1 MKTVILDDWEGC
13 MKEHPAVS
21 RLREFSEVSVYGDV
35 PAFETLVSRLQGAD
49 AIIPLRERTLI
60 DRDLIAA
67 LPDLKLIA
75 QTGTGLAHM
84 DKDAVDEAGIS
95 VATTPGGSTAA
106 VTEMTFAFLLNLTKR
121 IVEVDRRMSAGEWP
135 AIVTSNLSGK
145 TIGLIGL
152 GKIGCAVARMAQAFG
167 MRVIAWGPRLTRERA
182 AQVGVE
188 YVSLESLLTQADAV
202 SIHVR
207 LVPETEGLLTTE
219 HFELMKPDAILVNT
233 SRGPIIDEAALIDA
247 LQRKKIGGA
256 GLDVFCEE
264 PLPQHNAFA
273 ALDNVMI
280 TPHMAWKTEETFS
293 RFLNGSIDNI
303 HAFFVKGEPQNIVSI
318 SRDKKKTGV

>member
-13 MKEHPAVS
+13 MKEHSAVS
-21 RLREFSEVSVYGDV
+21 RLREFSEVEIYGDM
-35 PAFETLVSRLQGAD
+35 PTFDALVSRLQGAD

-60 DRDLIAA
+60 GRDLIAA

-84 DKDAVDEAGIS
+84 DKDAVAQAGIS

-121 IVEVDRRMSAGEWP
+121 VVEVDRRMSAGEWP
-135 AIVTSNLSGK
+135 TIVTSNLSGK

-152 GKIGCAVARMAQAFG
+152 GKIGCSVAKMAQAFG
-167 MRVIAWGPRLTRERA
+167 MRVVAWGPRLTQERA
-182 AQVGVE
+182 AQMGVE
-188 YVSLESLLTQADAV
+188 YVSLEGLLTQADAV

-207 LVPETEGLLTTE
+207 LIPETEGLLTTE
-219 HFELMKPDAILVNT
+219 HFKLMKPGAILINT
-233 SRGPIIDEAALIDA
+233 SRGAIIDEAALIDA
-247 LQRKKIGGA
+247 LQSKKIGGA

-264 PLPQHNAFA
+264 PLPQYNAFS
-273 ALDNVMI
+273 ALDNVI
-280 TPHMAWKTEETFS
+280 TTPHMAWKTEETFS
-293 RFLNGSIDNI
+293 RFLNGSVDNI
-303 HAFFVKGEPQNIVSI
+303 QAFFVKKEPRNIINI
-318 SRDKKKTGV
+318 SDGKT